1 MEAPILRAL
10 RRNRSG
16 KGVARKIRAQGMI
29 PGVLYGGG
37 ENIPLTLQPQE
48 LLKIL
53 TSGENTIFQLE
64 IDGELGGDRQAIVRD
79 LQRDPL
85 RETLLHA
92 DLYRISMDVEI
103 TVSVPIVLQ
112 GMSRE
117 VSDVGGMINQLLHE
131 IEIQCLPS
139 LIPHE
144 LTIDVAH
151 LGIGEVLHVRDLPVL
166 QGIQVLAASDE
177 VVASVSVRGEE
188 VAAGAP
194 SCGREA
200 RRPQQRRKKTERV
213 GIAVNQC
220 ETDRGVRQ
228 SGLALC

>member
-29 PGVLYGGG
+29 PAVLYGSG

-53 TSGENTIFQLE
+53 TLGENTIFRLE

-85 RETLLHA
+85 KETLLHA

-117 VSDVGGMINQLLHE
+117 LSDIGGMINQLLHE
-131 IEIQCLPS
+131 IEIQCLPN

-151 LGIGEVLHVRDLPVL
+151 VGIGEVLHVRDLPVP
-166 QGIQVLAASDE
+166 QGIQVLAASDD

-194 SCGREA
+194 SAAESPA
-200 RRPQQRRKKTERV
+200 SAAETEE
-213 GIAVNQC
+213 NL
-220 ETDRGVRQ
+220 RG
-228 SGLALC
+228 

>member
-1 MEAPILRAL
+1 MEVPVLQAW

-16 KGVARKIRAQGMI
+16 KGVARKLRAQGMI
-29 PGVLYGGG
+29 PAVLYGGG
-37 ENIPLTLQPQE
+37 ENIPLTLQPKE

-53 TSGENTIFQLE
+53 TSGENTIFRLE

-85 RETLLHA
+85 KETLLHA
-92 DLYRISMDVEI
+92 DLYRISMDVEL

-117 VSDVGGMINQLLHE
+117 VSDVGGVVNQLLHE
-131 IEIQCLPS
+131 VEIQCLPS

-144 LTIDVAH
+144 LPIDISH
-151 LGIGEVLHVRDLPVL
+151 LGIGEVLHVRDLHIP
-166 QGIQVLAASDE
+166 QGIQVLVAPDE

-188 VAAGAP
+188 AAAGEPSVAAAETP
-194 SCGREA
+194 TAEA
-200 RRPQQRRKKTERV
+200 E
-213 GIAVNQC
+213 AEEC
-220 ETDRGVRQ
+220 
-228 SGLALC
+228 

>member
-29 PGVLYGGG
+29 PAVLYGSG

-48 LLKIL
+48 LLKLL
-53 TSGENTIFQLE
+53 TSGENTIFRLE
-64 IDGELGGDRQAIVRD
+64 IGGELGGDRQAIVRD

-85 RETLLHA
+85 KETLLHA

-117 VSDVGGMINQLLHE
+117 LSDIGGMINQLLHE
-131 IEIQCLPS
+131 IEIQCLPN

-151 LGIGEVLHVRDLPVL
+151 LGIGEVLHVRDLPVP
-166 QGIQVLAASDE
+166 QGIQVLAASDD

-194 SCGREA
+194 SAAESPA
-200 RRPQQRRKKTERV
+200 SAAETEE
-213 GIAVNQC
+213 NL
-220 ETDRGVRQ
+220 RG
-228 SGLALC
+228 

>member
-1 MEAPILRAL
+1 MEVPVLQAW
-10 RRNRSG
+10 RRNQSG

-29 PGVLYGGG
+29 PAVLYGSG
-37 ENIPLTLQPQE
+37 ENIPLTLQPKE

-53 TSGENTIFQLE
+53 AAGENTIFRLE
-64 IDGELGGDRQAIVRD
+64 IDGESGGERQAIVRD

-117 VSDVGGMINQLLHE
+117 VSDVGGVINQLLHE
-131 IEIQCLPS
+131 IEIQCLPG

-151 LGIGEVLHVRDLPVL
+151 LGIGEVLHVRDLPVP
-166 QGIQVLAASDE
+166 QGIQVLADSDE

-188 VAAGAP
+188 VAAGEP
-194 SCGREA
+194 SVAAAEA
-200 RRPQQRRKKTERV
+200 STAE
-213 GIAVNQC
+213 A
-220 ETDRGVRQ
+220 E
-228 SGLALC
+228 AEE

>member
-1 MEAPILRAL
+1 MEAPILQAL

-64 IDGELGGDRQAIVRD
+64 IDGESGGDRQAIVRD

-85 RETLLHA
+85 KETLLHA

-151 LGIGEVLHVRDLPVL
+151 LGIGEVLHVRDLPVP
-166 QGIQVLAASDE
+166 QGIQVLAAADE

-194 SCGREA
+194 SAAEGPAPAAE
-200 RRPQQRRKKTERV
+200 TED
-213 GIAVNQC
+213 N
-220 ETDRGVRQ
+220 
-228 SGLALC
+228 

>member
-1 MEAPILRAL
+1 MEAPILQAL

-29 PGVLYGGG
+29 PAVLYGSG
-37 ENIPLTLQPQE
+37 ENISLTLKPQE

-53 TSGENTIFQLE
+53 SSGENTIFRLA
-64 IDGELGGDRQAIVRD
+64 IDGELAGDRQAIVRD

-85 RETLLHA
+85 KETLLHA

-117 VSDVGGMINQLLHE
+117 VSDVGGVINQLLHE

-177 VVASVSVRGEE
+177 VVASVNVRGEE

-194 SCGREA
+194 PAPEGPGSAVE
-200 RRPQQRRKKTERV
+200 TEE
-213 GIAVNQC
+213 N
-220 ETDRGVRQ
+220 
-228 SGLALC
+228 

>member
-1 MEAPILRAL
+1 MEAPVLQAW
-10 RRNRSG
+10 RRNQSG

-29 PGVLYGGG
+29 PAVLYGSG
-37 ENIPLTLQPQE
+37 ENIPLTLQPKE

-53 TSGENTIFQLE
+53 TSGENTIFRLQ
-64 IDGELGGDRQAIVRD
+64 IDGESGGDRQAIVRD

-92 DLYRISMDVEI
+92 DLYRISMDVEL

-117 VSDVGGMINQLLHE
+117 VSDVGGVINQLLHE

-151 LGIGEVLHVRDLPVL
+151 LGIGEVLHVRDLPIP
-166 QGIQVLAASDE
+166 QGIQVLVAADE

-194 SCGREA
+194 SAVEVQTSEA
-200 RRPQQRRKKTERV
+200 EAEEK
-213 GIAVNQC
+213 
-220 ETDRGVRQ
+220 
-228 SGLALC
+228 

>member
-1 MEAPILRAL
+1 MEAPVLQVWRRSRA
-10 RRNRSG
+10 G
-16 KGVARKIRAQGMI
+16 KGVARKIRAQGKI
-29 PGVLYGGG
+29 PAVLYGSG
-37 ENIPLTLQPQE
+37 ENVPLTLQPKE

-53 TSGENTIFQLE
+53 SSGENTIFRLE
-64 IDGELGGDRQAIVRD
+64 IDGELGEDRQAIVRD
-79 LQRDPL
+79 LQRHPL
-85 RETLLHA
+85 KETLLHA
-92 DLYRISMDVEI
+92 DLYRISMDVEL

-151 LGIGEVLHVRDLPVL
+151 LGIGEVLHVRDLPVP
-166 QGIQVLAASDE
+166 QGIQVLADSDE

-188 VAAGAP
+188 VAAGASP
-194 SCGREA
+194 GVESQTTAAEA
-200 RRPQQRRKKTERV
+200 EE
-213 GIAVNQC
+213 N
-220 ETDRGVRQ
+220 
-228 SGLALC
+228 

>member
-1 MEAPILRAL
+1 MEAPILQAS
-10 RRNRSG
+10 RRHQSG
-16 KGVARKIRAQGMI
+16 KGVARKIRAEGMI
-29 PGVLYGGG
+29 PAVLYGGG
-37 ENIPLTLQPQE
+37 ENISLILRPQE

-53 TSGENTIFQLE
+53 TSGENTIFRLE

-85 RETLLHA
+85 KETLLHA

-117 VSDVGGMINQLLHE
+117 VSDVGGVINQLLHE

-144 LTIDVAH
+144 LSIDVAH
-151 LGIGEVLHVRDLPVL
+151 LGIGEVLHVRDLPVP

-177 VVASVSVRGEE
+177 VVVSVSVRGEE
-188 VAAGAP
+188 VAAGVP
-194 SCGREA
+194 SADE
-200 RRPQQRRKKTERV
+200 
-213 GIAVNQC
+213 
-220 ETDRGVRQ
+220 
-228 SGLALC
+228 GLASAAETEEN

>member
-1 MEAPILRAL
+1 
-10 RRNRSG
+10 
-16 KGVARKIRAQGMI
+16 
-29 PGVLYGGG
+29 VLYGGG
-37 ENIPLTLQPQE
+37 ENIPLTLQPKE

-53 TSGENTIFQLE
+53 AAGENTIFRLE
-64 IDGELGGDRQAIVRD
+64 IDGESGGERQAIVRD

-85 RETLLHA
+85 KETLLHA

-117 VSDVGGMINQLLHE
+117 VSDVGGVINQLLHE

-144 LTIDVAH
+144 LTIDVDH
-151 LGIGEVLHVRDLPVL
+151 LGIGEVLHVRDLPVPR
-166 QGIQVLAASDE
+166 GIQILADADE

-188 VAAGAP
+188 VAAGVPPAAEGSP
-194 SCGREA
+194 AAAE
-200 RRPQQRRKKTERV
+200 PEEQ
-213 GIAVNQC
+213 
-220 ETDRGVRQ
+220 
-228 SGLALC
+228 

>member
-1 MEAPILRAL
+1 MEAPALRAW

-29 PGVLYGGG
+29 PAVLYGGG
-37 ENIPLTLQPQE
+37 ENIPLSLQPQE

-53 TSGENTIFQLE
+53 SSGENTIFRLE
-64 IDGELGGDRQAIVRD
+64 IDGELEGDRQAIVRD

-85 RETLLHA
+85 KETLLHA
-92 DLYRISMDVEI
+92 DLYHISMDVEI
-103 TVSVPIVLQ
+103 TVSVPIVLE

-117 VSDVGGMINQLLHE
+117 LSDIGGMINQLLHE

-151 LGIGEVLHVRDLPVL
+151 LGIGEVLHVRDLPVP

-194 SCGREA
+194 SAAESPA
-200 RRPQQRRKKTERV
+200 PTTETEE
-213 GIAVNQC
+213 NL
-220 ETDRGVRQ
+220 RG
-228 SGLALC
+228 

>member
-1 MEAPILRAL
+1 MEVPVLQAW

-16 KGVARKIRAQGMI
+16 KGVARKLRAQGMI
-29 PGVLYGGG
+29 PAVLYGSG
-37 ENIPLTLQPQE
+37 ENIPLTLQPKE

-53 TSGENTIFQLE
+53 TSGENTIFRLE

-85 RETLLHA
+85 KETLLHA
-92 DLYRISMDVEI
+92 DLYRISMDVEL

-117 VSDVGGMINQLLHE
+117 VSDVGGVINQLLHE

-151 LGIGEVLHVRDLPVL
+151 LGIGEVLHVRDLPIP
-166 QGIQVLAASDE
+166 QGIQVLVAADE

-188 VAAGAP
+188 VAA
-194 SCGREA
+194 EA
-200 RRPQQRRKKTERV
+200 LSAAEDQTSEAEAEEK
-213 GIAVNQC
+213 
-220 ETDRGVRQ
+220 
-228 SGLALC
+228 

>member
-1 MEAPILRAL
+1 MEAPALRAW

-29 PGVLYGGG
+29 PAVLYGGG
-37 ENIPLTLQPQE
+37 ENLPLSLQPQE

-53 TSGENTIFQLE
+53 SSGENTIFRLE
-64 IDGELGGDRQAIVRD
+64 IDGERGGDRQVIVRD

-85 RETLLHA
+85 KESLLHA

-112 GMSRE
+112 GISRE
-117 VSDVGGMINQLLHE
+117 VSDVGGVINQLLHE
-131 IEIQCLPS
+131 VEIQCLPG

-151 LGIGEVLHVRDLPVL
+151 LGIGEVLHVRNLPVP
-166 QGIQVLAASDE
+166 QGIQVLADSEE

-194 SCGREA
+194 STAEPPAAEA
-200 RRPQQRRKKTERV
+200 EAEEK
-213 GIAVNQC
+213 
-220 ETDRGVRQ
+220 
-228 SGLALC
+228 

>member
-1 MEAPILRAL
+1 MEAPVLQAW
-10 RRNRSG
+10 RRNQSG

-29 PGVLYGGG
+29 PAVLYGSG
-37 ENIPLTLQPQE
+37 ENIPLTLQPKE

-53 TSGENTIFQLE
+53 TSGENTIFRLQ
-64 IDGELGGDRQAIVRD
+64 IDGESGGDRQAIVRD

-92 DLYRISMDVEI
+92 DLYRISMDVEL

-117 VSDVGGMINQLLHE
+117 VSDVGGVINQLLHE

-151 LGIGEVLHVRDLPVL
+151 LGIGEVLHVRDLPIP
-166 QGIQVLAASDE
+166 QGIQVLVAADE

-194 SCGREA
+194 SAVEGQPSEA
-200 RRPQQRRKKTERV
+200 EAEEK
-213 GIAVNQC
+213 
-220 ETDRGVRQ
+220 
-228 SGLALC
+228 

>member
-1 MEAPILRAL
+1 MEVPVLQAW

-16 KGVARKIRAQGMI
+16 KGVARKLRAQGMI
-29 PGVLYGGG
+29 PAVLYGSG
-37 ENIPLTLQPQE
+37 ENIPLTLQPKE

-53 TSGENTIFQLE
+53 TSGENTIFRLE

-85 RETLLHA
+85 KETLLHA
-92 DLYRISMDVEI
+92 DLYRISMDVEL

-117 VSDVGGMINQLLHE
+117 VSDVGGVINQLLHE

-151 LGIGEVLHVRDLPVL
+151 LGIGEVLHVRDLPIP
-166 QGIQVLAASDE
+166 QGIQVLVAADE

-188 VAAGAP
+188 VAAEAP
-194 SCGREA
+194 SAAEDQTSEA
-200 RRPQQRRKKTERV
+200 EVEEK
-213 GIAVNQC
+213 
-220 ETDRGVRQ
+220 
-228 SGLALC
+228 

>member
-1 MEAPILRAL
+1 MDAPVLRAW

-29 PGVLYGGG
+29 PAVLYGGG
-37 ENIPLTLQPQE
+37 ENIPLSLPPQE

-53 TSGENTIFQLE
+53 SSGENTIFRLD
-64 IDGELGGDRQAIVRD
+64 IDGERGGDRQVIVRD

-85 RETLLHA
+85 KESLLHA

-117 VSDVGGMINQLLHE
+117 VSDVGGVINQLLHE
-131 IEIQCLPS
+131 IEIQCLPG

-151 LGIGEVLHVRDLPVL
+151 LGIGEVLHVRDLPVP
-166 QGIQVLAASDE
+166 QGIQVLADSDE

-188 VAAGAP
+188 VAAEEPSTAEAP
-194 SCGREA
+194 AAAAE
-200 RRPQQRRKKTERV
+200 TE
-213 GIAVNQC
+213 
-220 ETDRGVRQ
+220 E
-228 SGLALC
+228 S

>member
-1 MEAPILRAL
+1 MEAPILRAV
-10 RRNRSG
+10 RRDRSG

-37 ENIPLTLQPQE
+37 ENIPLTLQPKE

-53 TSGENTIFQLE
+53 ASGENTIFRLE
-64 IDGELGGDRQAIVRD
+64 IDGEAGGDRQAIVRD

-85 RETLLHA
+85 KETLLHA

-117 VSDVGGMINQLLHE
+117 VSDIGGVINQLLHE

-144 LTIDVAH
+144 LSIDVAH
-151 LGIGEVLHVRDLPVL
+151 LGIGEVLHVRDLPVP
-166 QGIQVLAASDE
+166 QGIQVLADADE

-188 VAAGAP
+188 EAAAASPTAEAP
-194 SCGREA
+194 APEPEA
-200 RRPQQRRKKTERV
+200 EER
-213 GIAVNQC
+213 
-220 ETDRGVRQ
+220 
-228 SGLALC
+228 

>member
-1 MEAPILRAL
+1 MEAPILQAWRRDRA
-10 RRNRSG
+10 G
-16 KGVARKIRAQGMI
+16 KGVARKIRAQGLI

-37 ENIPLTLQPQE
+37 ENISLTLKPQE

-53 TSGENTIFQLE
+53 TSGENTIFQLD
-64 IDGELGGDRQAIVRD
+64 IDGEPEGDRQAIVRD

-85 RETLLHA
+85 KETLLHA
-92 DLYRISMDVEI
+92 DLYRISMDVEL

-151 LGIGEVLHVRDLPVL
+151 LGIGEVLHVRDLPVP
-166 QGIQVLAASDE
+166 QGIQILAAADE

-194 SCGREA
+194 SAAEGPASAAE
-200 RRPQQRRKKTERV
+200 TEE
-213 GIAVNQC
+213 N
-220 ETDRGVRQ
+220 
-228 SGLALC
+228 

>member
-1 MEAPILRAL
+1 MEAPVLRAS
-10 RRNRSG
+10 RRTRSG
-16 KGVARKIRAQGMI
+16 KGVARKIRAEGMI
-29 PGVLYGGG
+29 PAVFYGGG
-37 ENIPLTLQPQE
+37 ENISLLLQPQE

-53 TSGENTIFQLE
+53 ASGENTIFELE
-64 IDGELGGDRQAIVRD
+64 IDGDVGEDRKAIVRD

-85 RETLLHA
+85 KETLLHA

-103 TVSVPIVLQ
+103 TVAVPIVLQ

-117 VSDVGGMINQLLHE
+117 VSDIGGVINQLLDE

-144 LTIDVAH
+144 LTIDISH
-151 LGIGEVLHVRDLPVL
+151 LGVGEVLHVRDLPVP
-166 QGIQVLAASDE
+166 QGIQVLVAPDE

-194 SCGREA
+194 STAAAEA
-200 RRPQQRRKKTERV
+200 STAEAEV
-213 GIAVNQC
+213 E
-220 ETDRGVRQ
+220 ET
-228 SGLALC
+228 

>member
-29 PGVLYGGG
+29 PAVLYGSG

-53 TSGENTIFQLE
+53 TLGENTIFRLE

-85 RETLLHA
+85 KETLLHA

-117 VSDVGGMINQLLHE
+117 LSDIGGMINQLLHE
-131 IEIQCLPS
+131 IEIQCLPN

-151 LGIGEVLHVRDLPVL
+151 LGIGEVLHVRDLPVP

-194 SCGREA
+194 SAAESLA
-200 RRPQQRRKKTERV
+200 SPAETEE
-213 GIAVNQC
+213 NL
-220 ETDRGVRQ
+220 RG
-228 SGLALC
+228 

>member
-1 MEAPILRAL
+1 MEVPVLQAW

-29 PGVLYGGG
+29 PAVLYGSG
-37 ENIPLTLQPQE
+37 ENIPLTLQPKE

-53 TSGENTIFQLE
+53 TSGENTIFRLE

-85 RETLLHA
+85 KETLLHA
-92 DLYRISMDVEI
+92 DLYRISMDVEL

-117 VSDVGGMINQLLHE
+117 VSDVGGVINQLLHE

-151 LGIGEVLHVRDLPVL
+151 LGIGEVLHVRDLPIP
-166 QGIQVLAASDE
+166 QGIQVLVAADE

-188 VAAGAP
+188 VAAEAP
-194 SCGREA
+194 AAAEDQTSEA
-200 RRPQQRRKKTERV
+200 EAEEK
-213 GIAVNQC
+213 
-220 ETDRGVRQ
+220 
-228 SGLALC
+228 

>member
-1 MEAPILRAL
+1 MEVPVLQAW

-29 PGVLYGGG
+29 PAVLYGSG
-37 ENIPLTLQPQE
+37 ENIPLTLQPKE

-53 TSGENTIFQLE
+53 TSGENTIFRLE
-64 IDGELGGDRQAIVRD
+64 IDGELGGERQAIVRD

-117 VSDVGGMINQLLHE
+117 VSDVGGVINQLLHE
-131 IEIQCLPS
+131 VEIQCLPS

-144 LTIDVAH
+144 LIVEVSH
-151 LGIGEVLHVRDLPVL
+151 LGVGEVLHVRDLQVPRGIRVL
-166 QGIQVLAASDE
+166 LAPEE

-188 VAAGAP
+188 EVAAGAP
-194 SCGREA
+194 SAAGTEA
-200 RRPQQRRKKTERV
+200 AAPETESEE
-213 GIAVNQC
+213 A
-220 ETDRGVRQ
+220 
-228 SGLALC
+228 

>member
-1 MEAPILRAL
+1 MEAPILQAL

-37 ENIPLTLQPQE
+37 ETIPLTLKPQE

-85 RETLLHA
+85 KDTLLHA

-151 LGIGEVLHVRDLPVL
+151 LGIGEVLHVRDLPAL

-188 VAAGAP
+188 VAGGMPAAAEGPA
-194 SCGREA
+194 SVAE
-200 RRPQQRRKKTERV
+200 TEE
-213 GIAVNQC
+213 N
-220 ETDRGVRQ
+220 
-228 SGLALC
+228 

>member
-16 KGVARKIRAQGMI
+16 KGVARKIRARGMI
-29 PGVLYGGG
+29 PAVLYGSG
-37 ENIPLTLQPQE
+37 ENISLTLQPQE

-53 TSGENTIFQLE
+53 TLGENTIFRLE
-64 IDGELGGDRQAIVRD
+64 IDGKLGGDRQAIVRD

-85 RETLLHA
+85 KETLLHA

-117 VSDVGGMINQLLHE
+117 LSDIGGMINQLLHE
-131 IEIQCLPS
+131 IEIQCLPN

-151 LGIGEVLHVRDLPVL
+151 LGIGEVLHVRDLPVP

-194 SCGREA
+194 SAAESPA
-200 RRPQQRRKKTERV
+200 SAAETEE
-213 GIAVNQC
+213 NL
-220 ETDRGVRQ
+220 RG
-228 SGLALC
+228 

>member
-1 MEAPILRAL
+1 MEAPVLQAW

-16 KGVARKIRAQGMI
+16 KGVARKLRAQGMI
-29 PGVLYGGG
+29 PAVLYGSG
-37 ENIPLTLQPQE
+37 ENIPLTLQPKE

-53 TSGENTIFQLE
+53 SSGENTIFRLE
-64 IDGELGGDRQAIVRD
+64 IDGELGADRQAIVRD

-85 RETLLHA
+85 KETLLHA
-92 DLYRISMDVEI
+92 DLYRISMDVEL

-117 VSDVGGMINQLLHE
+117 VSDVGGVINQLLHE
-131 IEIQCLPS
+131 LEIQCLPS

-151 LGIGEVLHVRDLPVL
+151 LGIGEVLHVRDLPIP
-166 QGIQVLAASDE
+166 QGIQVLAAADE

-188 VAAGAP
+188 VAAEAP
-194 SCGREA
+194 SAAEDQTSEA
-200 RRPQQRRKKTERV
+200 EVEEK
-213 GIAVNQC
+213 
-220 ETDRGVRQ
+220 
-228 SGLALC
+228 